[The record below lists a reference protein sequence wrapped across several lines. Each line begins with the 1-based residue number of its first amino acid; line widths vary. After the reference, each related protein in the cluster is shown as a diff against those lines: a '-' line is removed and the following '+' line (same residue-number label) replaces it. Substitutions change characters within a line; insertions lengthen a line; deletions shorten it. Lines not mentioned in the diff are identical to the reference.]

1 MNTDLPEMVINPA
14 AAGFDGDVLAPV
26 PVTDAAR
33 RVLAFCTEPRSGWV
47 TYHLAARSTRASGL
61 FDQVTTWSLL
71 YANALAGRV
80 DIEDVAGFSRER
92 RRDFAARLAAV
103 PEDTDLHTVDDD
115 GIATVVNLCYFGYH
129 GVWGPKTTKMAALY
143 RPHAVPVLDGHVAEV
158 FGFNREGFSNKA
170 RQHGLD
176 RYERI
181 DKVVRAL
188 AIWIRIHRAEIA
200 ALRDAVTPTVPELH
214 NLPDLQLIDIV
225 LWTSQDDKPTHRRP
239 GQGERWIN
247 RPVGQHV
254 TAEEL
259 QPEPIPQP
267 SSHSLAG
274 SSGTVLSA
282 AGGEGR
288 LDQGVT
294 GGEDGV

>member
-1 MNTDLPEMVINPA
+1 MVIDPA

-26 PVTDAAR
+26 PVTDAAQ

-47 TYHLAARSTRASGL
+47 TYHLAARSTRTSGL

-92 RRDFAARLAAV
+92 RRDFAARLATV
-103 PEDTDLHTVDDD
+103 PEDTDLHTMDDD
-115 GIATVVNLCYFGYH
+115 GIATVVNLCCFGYH
-129 GVWGPKTTKMAALY
+129 GVWGPKITKMAALY
-143 RPHAVPVLDGHVAEV
+143 RPYAVPVLDGHVAEV

-188 AIWIRIHRAEIA
+188 AIWIRIHRAEMA
-200 ALRDAVTPTVPELH
+200 ALRDAVTPTVPEIH
-214 NLPDLQLIDIV
+214 DLPDLQLIDIV
-225 LWTSQDDKPTHRRP
+225 LWTSQDDKPTYRRP
-239 GQGERWIN
+239 GQGDRWIN

-254 TAEEL
+254 TTEEL
-259 QPEPIPQP
+259 RPEPIP
-267 SSHSLAG
+267 AA
-274 SSGTVLSA
+274 TVT
-282 AGGEGR
+282 R
-288 LDQGVT
+288 
-294 GGEDGV
+294 